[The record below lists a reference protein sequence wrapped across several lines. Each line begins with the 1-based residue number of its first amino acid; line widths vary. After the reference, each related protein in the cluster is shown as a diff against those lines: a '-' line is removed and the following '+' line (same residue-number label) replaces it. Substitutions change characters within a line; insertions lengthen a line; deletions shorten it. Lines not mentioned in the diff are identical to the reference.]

1 MKVDSHQSNVTV
13 SKINKM
19 MAYEKI
25 DSYIS
30 GIAVDDVN
38 SLLVAKV
45 LPQTIR
51 SKYEI
56 LIIWAEFVYQY

>member
-1 MKVDSHQSNVTV
+1 MVD
-13 SKINKM
+13 
-19 MAYEKI
+19 YEKKY
-25 DSYIS
+25 SYIS
-30 GIAVDDVN
+30 RIAVDDVN

-56 LIIWAEFVYQY
+56 LIIWAESVDQY